1 MLEYRNITKK
11 FGNKEA
17 VKELTLKLK
26 KGTIYGLLGEN
37 GSGKTTLMKMAAG
50 LTQPTEGEILFEGHP
65 LSYQD
70 KASIAYMSTEPFFYS
85 YMKVKD
91 VEEYYADFFEDF
103 DREQFRKTIE
113 RLGLNE
119 EMKASAMSSGM
130 NAKLKAAATLARK
143 ADLLLLDEPLNGVDY
158 KAREEIIALILEEAD
173 ENRTMV
179 ISTHLIEEV
188 ESFIEDAIFIKD
200 GQLVDVVNVE
210 TERMIVM
217 VALAVC
223 VLTFF
228 GGMLVEKDALMG
240 ISATLLLVGSFF
252 VVFYMGIES
261 ILILN
266 RDLKTKQ
273 SYMIWMT
280 PKSVWEILGAK
291 FVVAIAQMFFVFAL
305 YAIAGLLC
313 FVGTIQYVGELGNVF
328 AIIRDSFIRVSGEG
342 QLIAQIIW
350 NLLCIFVGWT
360 EVVMVGYLA
369 VIVSR
374 TILRDSKYAGGIS
387 IVAFFV
393 ITFIIEKIYN
403 LISNVLP
410 NVEVAGNSFFG
421 VGYLVYYIIICVAV
435 FLLSGWMA
443 DKKLSV

>member
-1 MLEYRNITKK
+1 MDCVTVRNLSFSYPGQDGPVLRDVSFSLEKGE
-11 FGNKEA
+11 FA
-17 VKELTLKLK
+17 VLCGPSGCGKSTLLRQLK
-26 KGTIYGLLGEN
+26 SVLAPHGDL
-37 GSGKTTLMKMAAG
+37 
-50 LTQPTEGEILFEGHP
+50 QGEILFEGHP

-210 TERMIVM
+210 TERM
-217 VALAVC
+217 
-223 VLTFF
+223 T
-228 GGMLVEKDALMG
+228 
-240 ISATLLLVGSFF
+240 T
-252 VVFYMGIES
+252 
-261 ILILN
+261 
-266 RDLKTKQ
+266 
-273 SYMIWMT
+273 
-280 PKSVWEILGAK
+280 
-291 FVVAIAQMFFVFAL
+291 
-305 YAIAGLLC
+305 
-313 FVGTIQYVGELGNVF
+313 
-328 AIIRDSFIRVSGEG
+328 
-342 QLIAQIIW
+342 
-350 NLLCIFVGWT
+350 
-360 EVVMVGYLA
+360 
-369 VIVSR
+369 
-374 TILRDSKYAGGIS
+374 
-387 IVAFFV
+387 
-393 ITFIIEKIYN
+393 
-403 LISNVLP
+403 
-410 NVEVAGNSFFG
+410 GNSLAEL
-421 VGYLVYYIIICVAV
+421 YLQK
-435 FLLSGWMA
+435 M
-443 DKKLSV
+443 

>member
-1 MLEYRNITKK
+1 MMLEYRNITKK

-103 DREQFRKTIE
+103 DREQ
-113 RLGLNE
+113 
-119 EMKASAMSSGM
+119 
-130 NAKLKAAATLARK
+130 
-143 ADLLLLDEPLNGVDY
+143 LNGVDY

-210 TERMIVM
+210 TERM
-217 VALAVC
+217 
-223 VLTFF
+223 T
-228 GGMLVEKDALMG
+228 
-240 ISATLLLVGSFF
+240 T
-252 VVFYMGIES
+252 
-261 ILILN
+261 
-266 RDLKTKQ
+266 
-273 SYMIWMT
+273 
-280 PKSVWEILGAK
+280 
-291 FVVAIAQMFFVFAL
+291 
-305 YAIAGLLC
+305 
-313 FVGTIQYVGELGNVF
+313 
-328 AIIRDSFIRVSGEG
+328 
-342 QLIAQIIW
+342 
-350 NLLCIFVGWT
+350 
-360 EVVMVGYLA
+360 
-369 VIVSR
+369 
-374 TILRDSKYAGGIS
+374 
-387 IVAFFV
+387 
-393 ITFIIEKIYN
+393 
-403 LISNVLP
+403 
-410 NVEVAGNSFFG
+410 GNSLAEL
-421 VGYLVYYIIICVAV
+421 YLQK
-435 FLLSGWMA
+435 M
-443 DKKLSV
+443 

>member
-1 MLEYRNITKK
+1 MDKKVAVELKNISKFFGDVVANNKINLEIY
-11 FGNKEA
+11 
-17 VKELTLKLK
+17 
-26 KGTIYGLLGEN
+26 KGEILSVLGEN

-113 RLGLNE
+113 RLGLNS

-143 ADLLLLDEPLNGVDY
+143 AELLLLDEPLNGVDY

-210 TERMIVM
+210 TERM
-217 VALAVC
+217 
-223 VLTFF
+223 T
-228 GGMLVEKDALMG
+228 
-240 ISATLLLVGSFF
+240 T
-252 VVFYMGIES
+252 
-261 ILILN
+261 
-266 RDLKTKQ
+266 
-273 SYMIWMT
+273 
-280 PKSVWEILGAK
+280 
-291 FVVAIAQMFFVFAL
+291 
-305 YAIAGLLC
+305 
-313 FVGTIQYVGELGNVF
+313 
-328 AIIRDSFIRVSGEG
+328 
-342 QLIAQIIW
+342 
-350 NLLCIFVGWT
+350 
-360 EVVMVGYLA
+360 
-369 VIVSR
+369 
-374 TILRDSKYAGGIS
+374 
-387 IVAFFV
+387 
-393 ITFIIEKIYN
+393 
-403 LISNVLP
+403 
-410 NVEVAGNSFFG
+410 GNSLAEL
-421 VGYLVYYIIICVAV
+421 YLQK
-435 FLLSGWMA
+435 M
-443 DKKLSV
+443 